1 MYGWMHACMYVCI
14 CTPRVERGSPEL
26 TGPGRVVCVAGRPS
40 QEPAALVGVFLRLW
54 CFWCSVTVHEVT
66 QLPEAG
72 VLSPVRPELDSL
84 RASSHIWLM
93 RAAAFCEQLALH
105 FWPLQG
111 VQLALL
117 PVRSTQQRCQAG
129 WSLPS
134 IFATIALVA

>member
-1 MYGWMHACMYVCI
+1 MG
-14 CTPRVERGSPEL
+14 TPRVEHGSPEL

-40 QEPAALVGVFLRLW
+40 REPAALFRLFLRLW
-54 CFWCSVTVHEVT
+54 CLWCSVTVHEVT

-117 PVRSTQQRCQAG
+117 LVWGTQRGCQGGLEA
-129 WSLPS
+129 WPC
-134 IFATIALVA
+134 F